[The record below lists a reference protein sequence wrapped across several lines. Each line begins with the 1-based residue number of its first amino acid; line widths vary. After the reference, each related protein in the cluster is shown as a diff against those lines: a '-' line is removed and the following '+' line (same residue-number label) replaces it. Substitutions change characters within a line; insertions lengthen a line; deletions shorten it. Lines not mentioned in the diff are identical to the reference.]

1 MLQTINY
8 MEKPPLIYKYTRINE
23 NLKSSLRESYIWFS
37 KSDSLN
43 DPFDL
48 AYPPGVHKE
57 ITTQRMVV
65 LLNQMREKGK
75 KMKDKLPDGIDVDGA
90 IDNMINYIGSKEYD
104 DFFETRR
111 EQIIEKIP
119 FAVCCFTEEY
129 NNMLMWSHYADNHK
143 GVCMMYYLQEDPEL
157 FKVLAKVVYSGKLPL
172 TNDIQYD
179 TVISLLTKSPEWH
192 YEREWRILQL
202 TSGKASINRAC
213 LKGIRFGCNTK
224 DETIQ
229 DVINTCNE
237 SGYDWLSFYKM
248 EKTDGFKL
256 LSRDI

>member
-90 IDNMINYIGSKEYD
+90 IDNMINYIGV
-104 DFFETRR
+104 R
-111 EQIIEKIP
+111 
-119 FAVCCFTEEY
+119 
-129 NNMLMWSHYADNHK
+129 
-143 GVCMMYYLQEDPEL
+143 LQ
-157 FKVLAKVVYSGKLPL
+157 S
-172 TNDIQYD
+172 
-179 TVISLLTKSPEWH
+179 
-192 YEREWRILQL
+192 
-202 TSGKASINRAC
+202 
-213 LKGIRFGCNTK
+213 
-224 DETIQ
+224 
-229 DVINTCNE
+229 DVP
-237 SGYDWLSFYKM
+237 
-248 EKTDGFKL
+248 
-256 LSRDI
+256 